1 MNICV
6 QLFVWTYF
14 HFSCWTP
21 KNGIA
26 GIAISI
32 SLLKTAKLSF
42 KVVAPFYT
50 PAGRLTAPFDILTN
64 TWDCQCFKILTIWVC
79 VYRYHIVTLICI
91 SLMTNDEFP
100 WWVSGKESA
109 CQCWRRRSHLWVRKI
124 PWKRRWQPTPE
135 FLPGKSHGYRSLV
148 GYSPWGCERMGHDWA
163 TKQQRLMILST
174 FSCAYGPLVYFLQ
187 LSVSSSL
194 CPFLKIKLWKL
205 PKCSSTDEW
214 ISKMWYICT
223 MEYYLVTKGMKY

>member
-1 MNICV
+1 M
-6 QLFVWTYF
+6 
-14 HFSCWTP
+14 
-21 KNGIA
+21 
-26 GIAISI
+26 
-32 SLLKTAKLSF
+32 
-42 KVVAPFYT
+42 VAPFYT

>member
-124 PWKRRWQPTPE
+124 PWKRRWQPLQNSCLGNPMDI
-135 FLPGKSHGYRSLV
+135 GA
-148 GYSPWGCERMGHDWA
+148 WWA
-163 TKQQRLMILST
+163 TVHGVVKEWDMTERLNNN
-174 FSCAYGPLVYFLQ
+174 
-187 LSVSSSL
+187 
-194 CPFLKIKLWKL
+194 
-205 PKCSSTDEW
+205 D
-214 ISKMWYICT
+214 
-223 MEYYLVTKGMKY
+223 